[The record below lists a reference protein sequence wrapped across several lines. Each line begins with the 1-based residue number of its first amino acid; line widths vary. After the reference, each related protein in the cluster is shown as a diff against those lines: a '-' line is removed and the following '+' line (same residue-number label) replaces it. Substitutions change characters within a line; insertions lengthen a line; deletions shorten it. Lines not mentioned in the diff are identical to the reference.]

1 MARNLFGA
9 GPRKGTN
16 KKQEE
21 RERSAREQEQRRRAQ
36 QERQR
41 AALRGDADP
50 QYPMPTM
57 EEADGEEDAPPVTVA
72 RPQSYRQADDVR
84 RDDSRTMGL
93 QNQIDELRL
102 IVREISESRE
112 RERETA
118 RAQEAEI
125 AQLKIALESARQ
137 EMTQSAQAVSMNEN
151 RTRQQLEDLEERLD
165 DSMRPIRSLQAH
177 VTDLLEQSRR
187 KVDDTTQNKERY
199 AEIMTNI
206 EHLTA
211 MSDRTTAIAHGL
223 RDNIDSVRSA
233 IDELRR
239 DVIRT
244 DDSIKIVD
252 QEARRRVQSVSEN
265 IDGFTSRMDELRS
278 DLSHTYEAIEDT
290 KRGLVHVDPTLD
302 ELRADSVALRGDLSK
317 LQSQVDIRHDQVI
330 DLQDEARQETDARFD
345 QLRHTLEE
353 RIERL
358 NERLEETNEVFRE
371 TTYKISEINAQVEDL
386 RQTDTSLHR
395 DIWYLHEQ
403 RVRVRLEQV
412 QEELDLATAQ
422 RRDAES
428 EARVGLGSRV
438 RRRRGDDS
446 SQ

>member
-1 MARNLFGA
+1 MARNLFGQGA
-9 GPRKGTN
+9 RKGAN
-16 KKQEE
+16 KKQDE
-21 RERSAREQEQRRRAQ
+21 RERASREQEQRRRAQ
-36 QERQR
+36 QQRQR
-41 AALRGDADP
+41 GMLRGEPDP
-50 QYPMPTM
+50 QVHLPDV
-57 EEADGEEDAPPVTVA
+57 EEVDTPVSTVTA
-72 RPQSYRQADDVR
+72 AQPQTYRQADDTR
-84 RDDSRTMGL
+84 RDDSRAMGL
-93 QNQIDELRL
+93 QNQIDELRIML
-102 IVREISESRE
+102 RDVLDQRDQESL
-112 RERETA
+112 TFK
-118 RAQEAEI
+118 AQEAEI
-125 AQLKIALESARQ
+125 AQLKIALEQARQ
-137 EMTQSAQAVSMNEN
+137 ETTQSAQAASLNEN

-165 DSMRPIRSLQAH
+165 DSLRPIRSLQAH
-177 VTDLLEQSRR
+177 VTDLLEQARR

-199 AEIMTNI
+199 SEMMTSM

-211 MSDRTTAIAHGL
+211 MSDRTSAIAHGL
-223 RDNIDSVRSA
+223 RDNIDSVRSE

-252 QEARRRVQSVSEN
+252 QEARRRTATVAESME
-265 IDGFTSRMDELRS
+265 GFTGRLDELRS
-278 DLSHTYEAIEDT
+278 DLSHTFEAIEDT
-290 KRGLVHVDPTLD
+290 RRGLVHVDPTLD
-302 ELRADSVALRGDLSK
+302 ELRSGEISLRNDLTK
-317 LQSQVDIRHDQVI
+317 LQNQVDVRHDQIV

-371 TTYKISEINAQVEDL
+371 TTYKISEINAQIEDL

-422 RRDAES
+422 RRDAEG
-428 EARVGLGSRV
+428 EARVGLGNRV
-438 RRRRGDDS
+438 RRRRTDEPS
-446 SQ
+446 T

>member
-9 GPRKGTN
+9 GSRKGTN
-16 KKQEE
+16 RKQEE
-21 RERSAREQEQRRRAQ
+21 RERTAREQEQRRRAQ

-41 AALRGDADP
+41 AMLRGDAESQVVLPD
-50 QYPMPTM
+50 MD
-57 EEADGEEDAPPVTVA
+57 EEESESTPPVTVA
-72 RPQSYRQADDVR
+72 RPQTYRQADDVR
-84 RDDSRTMGL
+84 RDDSRSVGL

-102 IVREISESRE
+102 LVKEITESRAQDQA
-112 RERETA
+112 TIKS
-118 RAQEAEI
+118 QEAQI
-125 AQLKIALESARQ
+125 AQLKIELDNTRQ
-137 EMTQSAQAVSMNEN
+137 EITQSAQAGSLNEN

-199 AEIMTNI
+199 AELSTNI

-211 MSDRTTAIAHGL
+211 LSDRTSAITHGL
-223 RDNIDSVRSA
+223 RDTIDSLRGE
-233 IDELRR
+233 IDEVRR
-239 DVIRT
+239 DIIRT

-252 QEARRRVQSVSEN
+252 QEARRRVSAVSED
-265 IDGFTSRMDELRS
+265 IEGFTSRLDELRS
-278 DLSHTYEAIEDT
+278 DLSHTFEAIEDT

-302 ELRADSVALRGDLSK
+302 ELRTAEAALRSDLTK
-317 LQSQVDIRHDQVI
+317 LQSQVDIRHDQIV
-330 DLQDEARQETDARFD
+330 DMQDEQRQETDARFD

-371 TTYKISEINAQVEDL
+371 TTYKISEINANIEDL

-438 RRRRGDDS
+438 RRRRGEEA